1 MDKEYQY
8 ILDIKTRIKDAD
20 WSFER
25 KKIILEAV
33 VELRKRGHND
43 LTIKKLFQLE
53 VIKEQDN
60 SHMVNNNVR
69 YQELLDEVLAENK

>member
-8 ILDIKTRIKDAD
+8 ILDVKRRIKDAT
-20 WSFER
+20 WNFER
-25 KKIILEAV
+25 KKIVLEAV
-33 VELRKRGHND
+33 LELRKRGYND

-53 VIKEQDN
+53 IIKEQDN
-60 SHMVNNNVR
+60 SQMVTNNVR

>member
-8 ILDIKTRIKDAD
+8 IVDIKRRIKDTD

-33 VELRKRGHND
+33 LELRKRGHND

-53 VIKEQDN
+53 IIKEQDN
-60 SHMVNNNVR
+60 SHMVNNNIR

>member
-8 ILDIKTRIKDAD
+8 ILDIKRRINEAD

-33 VELRKRGHND
+33 LELRKRGYRD
-43 LTIKKLFQLE
+43 LEIKKLFQLE
-53 VIKEQDN
+53 TIKEQDN
-60 SHMVNNNVR
+60 SYMINNNIR

>member
-1 MDKEYQY
+1 MEKDYSY
-8 ILDIKTRIKDAD
+8 ILEIKRRIKETS
-20 WSFER
+20 WNFER
-25 KKIILEAV
+25 KQIMLEAV
-33 VELRKRGHND
+33 LELRKRGHND
-43 LTIKKLFQLE
+43 LMIKKLFQLE

>member
-8 ILDIKTRIKDAD
+8 ILDIKRRVKDAD
-20 WSFER
+20 WNFER

-33 VELRKRGHND
+33 IELRKRGHND
-43 LTIKKLFQLE
+43 LTIQKLFQLE
-53 VIKEQDN
+53 IIKEQDN
-60 SHMVNNNVR
+60 SHMVSNNVR

>member
-1 MDKEYQY
+1 MEKDYLY
-8 ILDIKTRIKDAD
+8 ILEIKRRIKETS
-20 WSFER
+20 WNFER
-25 KKIILEAV
+25 KQIILEAV
-33 VELRKRGHND
+33 LELRKRGHND
-43 LTIKKLFQLE
+43 LMIIKLFQLE

>member
-1 MDKEYQY
+1 MEKDYLY
-8 ILDIKTRIKDAD
+8 ILEIKRRIKETS
-20 WSFER
+20 WNFER
-25 KKIILEAV
+25 KQIILEAV
-33 VELRKRGHND
+33 LELRKRGHND
-43 LTIKKLFQLE
+43 LMIKKLFQLE

>member
-1 MDKEYQY
+1 MEKDYLY
-8 ILDIKTRIKDAD
+8 ILEIKRRIKETS
-20 WSFER
+20 WNFER
-25 KKIILEAV
+25 KQIILEAV
-33 VELRKRGHND
+33 LELRKRGHND

>member
-1 MDKEYQY
+1 MEKDYSY
-8 ILDIKTRIKDAD
+8 ILEIKRRIKETS
-20 WSFER
+20 WNFER
-25 KKIILEAV
+25 KQIILEAV
-33 VELRKRGHND
+33 LELRKRGHND
-43 LTIKKLFQLE
+43 LMIKKLFQLE

>member
-1 MDKEYQY
+1 MEKDYLY
-8 ILDIKTRIKDAD
+8 ILEIKKRIKEVD
-20 WSFER
+20 WDFER

-33 VELRKRGHND
+33 LELRNRKYND
-43 LTIKKLFQLE
+43 SSIKKLFQLE
-53 VIKEQDN
+53 IIKEQDN

>member
-8 ILDIKTRIKDAD
+8 ILDIKRRIKDAD

-43 LTIKKLFQLE
+43 LIIKKLFQLE
-53 VIKEQDN
+53 IIKEQDN

>member
-1 MDKEYQY
+1 MEKDYSY
-8 ILDIKTRIKDAD
+8 ILEIKSRIKETS
-20 WSFER
+20 WNYER
-25 KKIILEAV
+25 KQIMLEAV
-33 VELRKRGHND
+33 LELRKRGHND
-43 LTIKKLFQLE
+43 LMIKKLFQLE